1 MRIANTAPIKP
12 AFSKLILAAAMSLS
26 LGVLTAC
33 NNGTTETAAGR
44 SGKTKTTGTAQLGGP
59 FTLIDQDGAAVSE
72 AALLGKPHMVYFG
85 FTFCPDVCPT
95 ALQKLGV
102 AQDLLGENGNDIG
115 YVLVSIDPERDTPEV
130 LKQYIKADVFPS
142 DMRGFTG
149 SVEQVDVAK
158 KAYKVYA
165 VKAALDDSE
174 GDYTVD
180 HSDIIYFMD
189 KSGKFVEYFDRR
201 DTPQDIAVRAR
212 LHLRTGE

>member
-102 AQDLLGENGNDIG
+102 AQDLLGENG
-115 YVLVSIDPERDTPEV
+115 
-130 LKQYIKADVFPS
+130 
-142 DMRGFTG
+142 
-149 SVEQVDVAK
+149 
-158 KAYKVYA
+158 
-165 VKAALDDSE
+165 KAALDDSE